1 MSESRWRQ
9 SWDGFLSRVP
19 PERRASLPASVGALA
34 VLVTLGVWGTL
45 STFAQDV
52 TDSAPVAQVAQGTLP
67 LPPPGT
73 APAPPA
79 APAIPDPEAAKAR
92 AAALAAKANID
103 VTDAWAR
110 ATPGNSNTAAVYL
123 HIVSAKDGDKLLGAD
138 SAIAQKVEVHDDMV
152 QNGVSKM
159 TATGAV
165 DIAAGATVNFMPGGR
180 HFMLM
185 GLKAPLKEGDS
196 FLLTLKFDKAGTQNT
211 AVKILSASAT
221 GPAPSASARKGDTT
235 SAVSPPP

>member
-52 TDSAPVAQVAQGTLP
+52 SDPAPVAQVAQGTLP

-103 VTDAWAR
+103 VTDARAR

-180 HFMLM
+180 H
-185 GLKAPLKEGDS
+185 
-196 FLLTLKFDKAGTQNT
+196 
-211 AVKILSASAT
+211 
-221 GPAPSASARKGDTT
+221 
-235 SAVSPPP
+235 

>member
-1 MSESRWRQ
+1 MPESRWRQ
-9 SWDGFLSRVP
+9 SWDGLLDRVP

-34 VLVTLGVWGTL
+34 VLIVLGVWGTL
-45 STFAQDV
+45 SGFAKDTQDTQQPV
-52 TDSAPVAQVAQGTLP
+52 TVAQGTLP

-73 APAPPA
+73 APPPA
-79 APAIPDPEAAKAR
+79 APQTAPDPEAAKAR

-110 ATPGNSNTAAVYL
+110 ATPGNANAAAVYL
-123 HIVSAKDGDKLLGAD
+123 HIVSGKDGDKLISAD
-138 SAIAQKVEVHDDMV
+138 SAMAEHVEVRDDTQ
-152 QNGVSKM
+152 QNGAAKL
-159 TATGAV
+159 APAV
-165 DIAAGATVNFMPGGR
+165 DIPAGATVNFIPGGR
-180 HFMLM
+180 HLMLT

-211 AVKILSASAT
+211 AVRILNPSAT
-221 GPAPSASARKGDTT
+221 GPAPAASARRGDTT